1 MSFSPDADYA
11 LRANLRRCT
20 ALRSCEDQGWWH
32 ANEVKM
38 RSTPVGR
45 LWGTCDTKQPILVSR
60 NAPAPGDHSS
70 TSKTCYATMGKV
82 LSEQD
87 DLSLICF
94 SHLTGT
100 IFSSDRAALCPKIQR
115 PQLPAIPQNPLKWRS
130 SRYTIRV
137 VCKASHR
144 QEACRVRCRH
154 VGKCCSR
161 RFLRRHS
168 DRPMSLSS

>member
-1 MSFSPDADYA
+1 MVRKLSSLGAAILYTHLAIATEHCRVNQLKRVDRRVSFSSDADYA
-11 LRANLRRCT
+11 LRANLRQCT
-20 ALRSCEDQGWWH
+20 ARRSCENQGWWH

-100 IFSSDRAALCPKIQR
+100 IFSSDRAALCPKR
-115 PQLPAIPQNPLKWRS
+115 
-130 SRYTIRV
+130 
-137 VCKASHR
+137 
-144 QEACRVRCRH
+144 
-154 VGKCCSR
+154 
-161 RFLRRHS
+161 
-168 DRPMSLSS
+168 